1 MLVVLFGADVTCAV
15 PHCPR
20 HPSPPPRHSPPPSL
34 SLSLSL
40 PLSPSPFSRS
50 LCPPSIDQAWNE
62 QVSLDVL
69 DIEHR
74 GAEIPPVDRE
84 LGEYLVGRTA
94 DSKTFYQNEDGSTM
108 VEGFVAG
115 ARARHGNALCS
126 IWSSSHALVAAAIIN
141 HPSFPPSLPVPCAL

>member
-1 MLVVLFGADVTCAV
+1 MLCHTSRGTPLL
-15 PHCPR
+15 
-20 HPSPPPRHSPPPSL
+20 PPGTRPPSL

-69 DIEHR
+69 DIECR
-74 GAEIPPVDRE
+74 GAEIPSVDRE
-84 LGEYLVGRTA
+84 LGEHLVGRTA